1 MSVTPANIATALG
14 VAAPSPT
21 SVKYQQWSMF
31 IEDAAMLIETRRLQ
45 VDPDLVLDMA
55 KVDYVIREAVLSHIR
70 HPDDS
75 THVSVSVDVGS
86 TSRTYKSGKGRVS
99 ILDEWWLLL
108 GLTGDTGSAF
118 TIDTVPR
125 SGVHVP
131 WCALAFGAV
140 YCSCGSDLTNYEYP
154 LYEGGA
160 LS

>member
-55 KVDYVIREAVLSHIR
+55 KVDYVIREAVLDHVR
-70 HPDDS
+70 RPDNA
-75 THVSVSVDVGS
+75 TQVTVSVDDGS
-86 TSRTYKSGKGRVS
+86 TSRTYKSGRGRVS
-99 ILDEWWLLL
+99 ILDEWWALL
-108 GLTGDTGSAF
+108 GLGGRRGRAFEVDTAPHGHGVHLVDYLWV
-118 TIDTVPR
+118 TPTDTVP
-125 SGVHVP
+125 
-131 WCALAFGAV
+131 
-140 YCSCGSDLTNYEYP
+140 
-154 LYEGGA
+154 